1 MQTPLHP
8 LTRKTFLKLRSD
20 YGFKWLFGSAE
31 RAEILK
37 KFLNALFDGEIVVT
51 KVDFHD
57 KEVLPPDEDGKRIV
71 YDAYCT
77 TDTDH
82 HFIVEMQQEFT
93 PHFGK
98 RMVFYMSSGIYR
110 QGESGKSYN
119 FDPVYMII
127 ITDFNMKP
135 LEEQLVNEV
144 VLMERRT
151 HVVFTED
158 VRMYY
163 LSLECVNNEWEKC
176 ESEIERQLYLIK
188 NMEKLNKQSQPY
200 LSGEYDEIF
209 KAAELSSMK
218 KEDIVAYSDSIYK
231 EMEMA
236 ETLEYN
242 KGLAR
247 AEGRAEGLAQGI
259 AKGITQGIAKGIAQS
274 QKTVAFNLLTLGVD
288 TETISK
294 ATGLSVEEILTLQS
308 SSSPAF

>member
-1 MQTPLHP
+1 MQKPLHP
-8 LTRKTFLKLRSD
+8 LTQRTFLKLTSD
-20 YGFKWLFGSAE
+20 YGFKWLFASPE

-37 KFLNALFDGEIVVT
+37 KFLNALFAGEIVVT
-51 KVDFHD
+51 KVTFHD
-57 KEVLPPDEDGKRIV
+57 KEVLPPNEDGKRIV

-119 FDPVYMII
+119 FDPVYMVI
-127 ITDFNMKP
+127 ITDFNMRP
-135 LEEQLVNEV
+135 FERQLVNEV

-163 LSLECVNNEWEKC
+163 LSLECVNSEWEKC

-188 NMEKLNKQSQPY
+188 NMEKLNKQSKPY
-200 LSGEYDEIF
+200 LSGEYKEIF
-209 KAAELSSMK
+209 RASELASMK

-242 KGLAR
+242 KEIAR
-247 AEGRAEGLAQGI
+247 AEGMAQGITKGMAQGI
-259 AKGITQGIAKGIAQS
+259 AKGIAKGIAQG
-274 QKTVAFNLLTLGVD
+274 QKTVALNLLRLGVD
-288 TETISK
+288 IETISK
-294 ATGLSVEEILTLQS
+294 ATGLSAEDILTLQDT
-308 SSSPAF
+308 SSPAF